1 MNTPKRDDYATLAL
15 YYKAMIKY
23 SKAQLEQC
31 NSQFGQYEWE
41 QDIND
46 YTRWLKELKKNS

>member
-46 YTRWLKELKKNS
+46 YTRWLKELKKKG